1 MVVLKLV
8 SLVLGA
14 TREANRDRWRK
25 LSRQVIDTLLPF
37 ISKLQVNLDSEE
49 SLSAVEEVINGV
61 CASVYRPVDCVL
73 KALFTSP
80 CELETTLGVERWVG
94 GVVLLLRALIT
105 HSTSELILARLEELG
120 LSMDYVHTDS
130 TTDTTTTTTATT
142 TATASP
148 PAPPQHQ
155 GPQRPASLPLPITE
169 ASASFRD
176 PLNVTQP
183 ETLPQVA
190 MAR

>member
-1 MVVLKLV
+1 M
-8 SLVLGA
+8 
-14 TREANRDRWRK
+14 
-25 LSRQVIDTLLPF
+25 
-37 ISKLQVNLDSEE
+37 
-49 SLSAVEEVINGV
+49 NGV

-80 CELETTLGVERWVG
+80 CELETTVGVERWVG
-94 GVVLLLRALIT
+94 GVLLLLRALIT

-130 TTDTTTTTTATT
+130 IPDTTSSPSCTTSTTTTTTTTVLAT
-142 TATASP
+142 P
-148 PAPPQHQ
+148 HYQ
-155 GPQRPASLPLPITE
+155 GPQRPASLPLPVSET
-169 ASASFRD
+169 SASFRD